1 MSISVSKRI
10 RFFRRLR
17 CMTQKQLGVAVGFPV
32 KTADVRMAQYEMGA
46 RTPKAG
52 LREQLANT
60 LGVSANALAIPDV
73 DSTVGLMHTL
83 FALEDIY
90 GFQITDSPEGLC
102 LRLNEA
108 SLPRSGE
115 LRMALLMWY
124 TLRQEM
130 EAGIL
135 AKAEYDQWRY
145 NYSGAEHERNEVDDE
160 NDGI

>member
-17 CMTQKQLGVAVGFPV
+17 GMTQKQLGVAVGFPE

-73 DSTVGLMHTL
+73 DSPVGLMHTL

-115 LRMALLMWY
+115 LRMALLMWH

-145 NYSGAEHERNEVDDE
+145 NYSGVEHKRNEVDDE